1 MERKAGTFE
10 SLMLQKRWGLVTTWK
25 GQGMDILVMLVSG
38 MVMPLSWIE
47 HTYDPSF

>member
-25 GQGMDILVMLVSG
+25 VQGVDILAMLVLG
-38 MVMPLSWIE
+38 MVMPLSWME
-47 HTYDPSF
+47 HTYGPSF